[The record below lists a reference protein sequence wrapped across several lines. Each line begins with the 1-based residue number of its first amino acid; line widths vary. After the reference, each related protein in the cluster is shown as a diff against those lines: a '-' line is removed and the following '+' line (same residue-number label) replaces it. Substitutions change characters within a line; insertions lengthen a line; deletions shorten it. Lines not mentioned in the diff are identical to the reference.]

1 MREIN
6 PKLKQY
12 IEANIFPEYEKN
24 EKGHGIGHIQDVIQ
38 RSFRLISQNHLT
50 VDPNIVYTVCAYHDI
65 GHHID
70 AKQHEKISAEMMAKD
85 KHLPEFFTE
94 EERKII
100 QEAIEDHRA
109 SSNHEPRSI
118 YGKLVSSADRN
129 NTVELCLER
138 SYRYGK
144 KHLPGAT
151 EQELYER
158 AYDALLAKF
167 GEGGYAKFYFH
178 DEDYEKFLT
187 DIRQLLQNK
196 ENFCKVQAEY
206 IEKLKQ
212 AENANC

>member
-1 MREIN
+1 M
-6 PKLKQY
+6 
-12 IEANIFPEYEKN
+12 
-24 EKGHGIGHIQDVIQ
+24 
-38 RSFRLISQNHLT
+38 
-50 VDPNIVYTVCAYHDI
+50 
-65 GHHID
+65 
-70 AKQHEKISAEMMAKD
+70 
-85 KHLPEFFTE
+85 
-94 EERKII
+94 
-100 QEAIEDHRA
+100 
-109 SSNHEPRSI
+109 
-118 YGKLVSSADRN
+118 VSSADRN
-129 NTVELCLER
+129 NTVKLCLER

-212 AENANC
+212 AENANR

>member
-85 KHLPEFFTE
+85 KHLPEFFT
-94 EERKII
+94 
-100 QEAIEDHRA
+100 
-109 SSNHEPRSI
+109 
-118 YGKLVSSADRN
+118 
-129 NTVELCLER
+129 
-138 SYRYGK
+138 
-144 KHLPGAT
+144 
-151 EQELYER
+151 
-158 AYDALLAKF
+158 
-167 GEGGYAKFYFH
+167 
-178 DEDYEKFLT
+178 
-187 DIRQLLQNK
+187 
-196 ENFCKVQAEY
+196 
-206 IEKLKQ
+206 
-212 AENANC
+212 

>member
-1 MREIN
+1 MQEIN
-6 PKLKQY
+6 PKLKEY
-12 IEANIFPEYEKN
+12 IETNIFPEYEKN
-24 EKGHGIGHIQDVIQ
+24 EKGHGIGHIQDVIR
-38 RSFRLISQNHLT
+38 RSFRLISQNNLT
-50 VDPNIVYTVCAYHDI
+50 VNPNIVYAICSYHDI

-70 AKQHEKISAEMMAKD
+70 AKQHEKVSAEMMAKD
-85 KHLPEFFTE
+85 ENLREFFSK

-109 SSNHEPRSI
+109 SSDHEPRSI

-144 KHLPGAT
+144 KHSPEAS

-158 AYDALLAKF
+158 AYNALLAKF

-187 DIRQLLQNK
+187 EIRKLLQDK

-206 IEKLKQ
+206 IQKLKQ
-212 AENANC
+212 KEQE

>member
-1 MREIN
+1 MQEIN
-6 PKLKQY
+6 PKLKEY
-12 IEANIFPEYEKN
+12 IETNIFPEYEKN
-24 EKGHGIGHIQDVIQ
+24 EKGHGIGHIQDVIR
-38 RSFRLISQNHLT
+38 RSFRLISQNNLP
-50 VDPNIVYTVCAYHDI
+50 VNPNIVYTVCSYHDI

-70 AKQHEKISAEMMAKD
+70 AKQHEKVSAEMMAKD
-85 KHLPEFFTE
+85 ENLREFFSK

-109 SSNHEPRSI
+109 SSDHEPRSI

-144 KHLPGAT
+144 KHSPEAS

-158 AYDALLAKF
+158 AYNALLAKF

-178 DEDYEKFLT
+178 DEDYERFLT
-187 DIRQLLQNK
+187 EIRKLLQDK

-206 IEKLKQ
+206 IQKLKQ
-212 AENANC
+212 KEQE